1 MNPYTKRQYEQIIK
15 DLQKERDNARDER
28 FQYERLAFWI
38 ETRKTARA
46 ITLIGI
52 GIIIGYLINQFT

>member
-15 DLQKERDNARDER
+15 DLQKQRDNAQHEK
-28 FQYERLAFWI
+28 FQYQQLAFLI
-38 ETRKTARA
+38 KTKRTFRA

-52 GIIIGYLINQFT
+52 GFIIGYLINQFT